1 MYGGKIA
8 ENIADDTYIK
18 LINYI
23 HKTCDVVRI
32 SLIYPR
38 RRNTSANKLYMEK
51 IEKNKQF
58 LEDNFSYLFLT
69 DKERRTENY
78 FCKLYYMRVNS
89 EIKKYLLSNLDLFNW
104 KIIQDLAF
112 FRNGYCFLDSISHE
126 KLCWIY
132 CDTLEEFEILK
143 KMGIQFVGKFYKV
156 DKEEQLINKKH
167 YYLMKNE

>member
-1 MYGGKIA
+1 M
-8 ENIADDTYIK
+8 
-18 LINYI
+18 
-23 HKTCDVVRI
+23 
-32 SLIYPR
+32 
-38 RRNTSANKLYMEK
+38 
-51 IEKNKQF
+51 
-58 LEDNFSYLFLT
+58 
-69 DKERRTENY
+69 
-78 FCKLYYMRVNS
+78 
-89 EIKKYLLSNLDLFNW
+89 
-104 KIIQDLAF
+104 AF